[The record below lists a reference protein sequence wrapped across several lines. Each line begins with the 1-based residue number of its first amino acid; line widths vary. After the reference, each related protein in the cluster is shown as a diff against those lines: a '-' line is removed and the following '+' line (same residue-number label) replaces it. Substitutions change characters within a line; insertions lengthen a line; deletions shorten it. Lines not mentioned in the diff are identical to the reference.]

1 MNPTMQLGE
10 QWNSYKR
17 DYIGSECLHNFLFS
31 NALYRYFDNW
41 TMLRFF
47 CLS

>member
-17 DYIGSECLHNFLFS
+17 DYIGSNSMCIFPNS
-31 NALYRYFDNW
+31 NALYRYFDN
-41 TMLRFF
+41 L
-47 CLS
+47 